1 MYEISTLVNRKMR
14 SHCVLVTTMIFLS
27 SPSSEQVFYYF
38 YYSKWNKPGSETQ
51 IPYELTNKRN
61 LRKKT
66 DKEENRAR
74 GMGRR
79 KRLRATNGEGEGIK
93 GENKGK

>member
-1 MYEISTLVNRKMR
+1 MEFYATERKKELIHFAMDGTGE
-14 SHCVLVTTMIFLS
+14 H
-27 SPSSEQVFYYF
+27 YA
-38 YYSKWNKPGSETQ
+38 KWNKPGSETQ
-51 IPYELTNKRN
+51 IPHDLTCKRT
-61 LRKKT
+61 LKMKT

-79 KRLRATNGEGEGIK
+79 KRLRATRGEGEGVK